1 MTRHVVFAGGHV
13 TTIERPTPQRAA
25 LELQARAR
33 DRALSERIERLERT
47 LARVHARID
56 GAMVTVVAPA
66 EGGARHAPPR
76 TRDR

>member
-1 MTRHVVFAGGHV
+1 MA
-13 TTIERPTPQRAA
+13 TIERPTPQRAA

-33 DRALSERIERLERT
+33 DRALAERIERVERT

-66 EGGARHAPPR
+66 ERSARRGAAFPPH
-76 TRDR
+76 DR

>member
-1 MTRHVVFAGGHV
+1 V

-33 DRALSERIERLERT
+33 DRALAERIERLERT

-56 GAMVTVVAPA
+56 GAMVTVVEPA
-66 EGGARHAPPR
+66 ERRARPGAAASSH
-76 TRDR
+76 DR

>member
-1 MTRHVVFAGGHV
+1 M

-33 DRALSERIERLERT
+33 DHALAERIERLEGT

-66 EGGARHAPPR
+66 ELRAP
-76 TRDR
+76 RDATSPFLDR

>member
-1 MTRHVVFAGGHV
+1 VA
-13 TTIERPTPQRAA
+13 TIERPTPQRAA

-33 DRALSERIERLERT
+33 DHALAERIERLERT

-66 EGGARHAPPR
+66 ERRSRPGATSPLH
-76 TRDR
+76 DR

>member
-1 MTRHVVFAGGHV
+1 M

-33 DRALSERIERLERT
+33 DRALAERIERLERT

-66 EGGARHAPPR
+66 ELRARPDAGAPSH
-76 TRDR
+76 DR

>member
-1 MTRHVVFAGGHV
+1 M

-25 LELQARAR
+25 LELQALAR
-33 DRALSERIERLERT
+33 DRALAERVDRLERT

-66 EGGARHAPPR
+66 ELRARADGRAPSHGR
-76 TRDR
+76 

>member
-1 MTRHVVFAGGHV
+1 M

-33 DRALSERIERLERT
+33 DRALAERIERLERT

-66 EGGARHAPPR
+66 ELRARRGASPFL
-76 TRDR
+76 DR

>member
-1 MTRHVVFAGGHV
+1 V

-25 LELQARAR
+25 LELQALAR
-33 DRALSERIERLERT
+33 DHALAERIERLEGT

-66 EGGARHAPPR
+66 ERRARRGATSPFL
-76 TRDR
+76 DR

>member
-1 MTRHVVFAGGHV
+1 V

-33 DRALSERIERLERT
+33 DRALAERIERLERT
-47 LARVHARID
+47 LGRVHARID

-66 EGGARHAPPR
+66 ELHARHGGGPT
-76 TRDR
+76 TRR

>member
-1 MTRHVVFAGGHV
+1 MLYGGVQV
-13 TTIERPTPQRAA
+13 TTIERAAPQRVT

-33 DRALSERIERLERT
+33 DRALAERIEGLERR

-66 EGGARHAPPR
+66 ERRAGRWR
-76 TRDR
+76 